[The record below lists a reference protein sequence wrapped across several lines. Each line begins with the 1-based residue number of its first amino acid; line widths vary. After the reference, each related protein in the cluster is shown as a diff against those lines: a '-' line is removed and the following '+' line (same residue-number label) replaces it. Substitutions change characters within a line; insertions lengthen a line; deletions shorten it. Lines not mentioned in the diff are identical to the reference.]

1 MIFYRYALA
10 DSEFRKYGV
19 GRMPA
24 KKQAAASKGKR
35 YTEQEKTEIL
45 AFVEAQGRGGASAA
59 AKKFNVSPLTISS
72 WRKAA
77 GTGTT
82 RTKSGSAIVEK
93 DDVLRAL
100 AQKGFKVVRMVN
112 ALTGEMIEE
121 KIDPKVEKLGL
132 DFAGLKSKA
141 DDAKTYVV
149 QSSGQILVT
158 MTLDRLLAV
167 TSTKP

>member
-1 MIFYRYALA
+1 MS
-10 DSEFRKYGV
+10 DYGACC
-19 GRMPA
+19 MPA

-35 YTEQEKTEIL
+35 YTPEEKAQIL

-72 WRKAA
+72 WRKAV

-82 RTKSGSAIVEK
+82 RAKVGSSAIDK
-93 DDVLRAL
+93 DEVLRAL

-132 DFAGLKSKA
+132 DFGGLRGKA

-167 TSTKP
+167 TGTKP